1 MKKLIRI
8 ILALAI
14 GSTLIGCSSKSGGTI
29 DLTSKIKVSIKG
41 FNGKGEVYIDNNT
54 KYDKTNSDIRDFVAD
69 IEYTL
74 ENGTNGALSNGDEIT
89 IKAKYSK
96 SKAKDLGLTIK
107 NPTKKVK
114 VSGLKDLLTGY
125 YDCEIKVKNYGSIKL
140 KLDAN
145 IAPITVSNFVG
156 LANDG
161 FYNGLT
167 FHRIIKG
174 FMIQGGDP
182 NGDGT
187 GGSKQT
193 IKGEFSANGV
203 DNPLKHT
210 RGVISMARSQSYDS
224 ASSQFF
230 IMHEDTSS
238 LDGQYAAFGCAY
250 SGMDIVDKICDDVKT
265 EDSNGTVSKK
275 NQPVIESIT
284 CTKIQ

>member
-1 MKKLIRI
+1 MKKIIRL

-14 GSTLIGCSSKSGGTI
+14 GSALIGCSSKPGGTI
-29 DLTSKIKVSIKG
+29 DLTSNIKVTIKG
-41 FNGKGEVYIDNNT
+41 YNGKGEVYVDNNT
-54 KYDKTNSDIRDFVAD
+54 KYDKTNSDIRDFVSNV
-69 IEYTL
+69 EYTL
-74 ENGTNGALSNGDEIT
+74 ENGENGALSNGDEIT
-89 IKAKYSK
+89 INARYSK
-96 SKAKDLGLTIK
+96 SQAKDLGLTIK

-125 YDCEIKVKNYGSIKL
+125 YDCEIKIKNYGSIKL

-145 IAPITVSNFVG
+145 TAPITVSNFVG

-187 GGSKQT
+187 GGSKDT
-193 IKGEFSANGV
+193 IKGEFSSNGV

-210 RGVISMARSQSYDS
+210 RGVISMARSQSNDS

-230 IMHEDTSS
+230 IMHEDAPS
-238 LDGQYAAFGCAY
+238 LDGEYAAFGCAY
-250 SGMDIVDKICDDVKT
+250 SGMEIVDKICNDVKT
-265 EDSNGTVSKK
+265 EDSNGTVLKK
-275 NQPVIESIT
+275 NQPVIESII
-284 CTKIQ
+284 CTKVQ

>member
-1 MKKLIRI
+1 MKKIIRL
-8 ILALAI
+8 ILAMVI
-14 GSTLIGCSSKSGGTI
+14 SSTLIGCSSKPGGTI
-29 DLTSKIKVSIKG
+29 DLTSNIKVTIKG
-41 FNGKGEVYIDNNT
+41 YNGKGEVYVDNNT
-54 KYDKTNSDIRDFVAD
+54 KYDKTNSDIRDFVSNV
-69 IEYTL
+69 EYTL
-74 ENGTNGALSNGDEIT
+74 ENGENGALSNGDEIT

-96 SKAKDLGLTIK
+96 SQAEDLRLTIK

-114 VSGLKDLLTGY
+114 VSGLKDLLAGY
-125 YDCEIKVKNYGSIKL
+125 YDCEIKIKNYGSIKL

-145 IAPITVSNFVG
+145 TAPITVSNFVG

-187 GGSKQT
+187 GGSKDT
-193 IKGEFSANGV
+193 IKGEFSSNGV

-210 RGVISMARSQSYDS
+210 RGVISMARSQSNDS

-230 IMHEDTSS
+230 IMHEDAPS
-238 LDGQYAAFGCAY
+238 LDGEYAAFGSAY
-250 SGMDIVDKICDDVKT
+250 SGMDIVDKICNDVKT
-265 EDSNGTVSKK
+265 EDSNGTVLKK
-275 NQPVIESIT
+275 NQPVIESII
-284 CTKIQ
+284 CTKVQ

>member
-29 DLTSKIKVSIKG
+29 DLTSNIKVSIKG

-275 NQPVIESIT
+275 NQPVIESIA

>member
-29 DLTSKIKVSIKG
+29 DLTSNIKVSIKG
-41 FNGKGEVYIDNNT
+41 FNGKGEVYIYNNT

-74 ENGTNGALSNGDEIT
+74 ENVTNGALSNGDEIT

>member
-29 DLTSKIKVSIKG
+29 DLTSNIKVSIKG

-107 NPTKKVK
+107 NPIKKVK
-114 VSGLKDLLTGY
+114 VSALKDLLTGY
-125 YDCEIKVKNYGSIKL
+125 YDCEIRVKNYGSIKL

-193 IKGEFSANGV
+193 IKGEFTANGV

-230 IMHEDTSS
+230 IMHEDTPS
-238 LDGQYAAFGCAY
+238 LDSQYAAFGCAY

>member
-14 GSTLIGCSSKSGGTI
+14 GSTLIGCSSKSGGSI
-29 DLTSKIKVSIKG
+29 DLTSNIKVSIKG

-203 DNPLKHT
+203 DNLLKHT

>member
-29 DLTSKIKVSIKG
+29 DLTSNIKVSIKG

-74 ENGTNGALSNGDEIT
+74 ENGVNGALSNGDEIT
-89 IKAKYSK
+89 IKAKYSQ

-114 VSGLKDLLTGY
+114 VSGLKDLLTSY

-193 IKGEFSANGV
+193 IKGEFTANGV

>member
-1 MKKLIRI
+1 MKKLICI

-29 DLTSKIKVSIKG
+29 DLTSNIKVSIKG

>member
-14 GSTLIGCSSKSGGTI
+14 GSTLIGCYSKSGGTI
-29 DLTSKIKVSIKG
+29 DLTSNIKVSIKG

>member
-29 DLTSKIKVSIKG
+29 DLTSNIKVSIKG

-74 ENGTNGALSNGDEIT
+74 GNGTNGALSNGDEIT

>member
-14 GSTLIGCSSKSGGTI
+14 GSTLIGCSSKPGGTI
-29 DLTSKIKVSIKG
+29 DLTSNIKVSIRG

-54 KYDKTNSDIRDFVAD
+54 KYDKTNSDI
-69 IEYTL
+69 EYTL
-74 ENGTNGALSNGDEIT
+74 ENGANGTLSNGDEIT

-125 YDCEIKVKNYGSIKL
+125 YDCEIKVKNYGLIKL

-145 IAPITVSNFVG
+145 TAPITVSNFVG
-156 LANDG
+156 LANEG

-182 NGDGT
+182 NGNGT
-187 GGSKQT
+187 GGS
-193 IKGEFSANGV
+193 A
-203 DNPLKHT
+203 
-210 RGVISMARSQSYDS
+210 
-224 ASSQFF
+224 
-230 IMHEDTSS
+230 
-238 LDGQYAAFGCAY
+238 
-250 SGMDIVDKICDDVKT
+250 
-265 EDSNGTVSKK
+265 
-275 NQPVIESIT
+275 
-284 CTKIQ
+284 

>member
-29 DLTSKIKVSIKG
+29 DLTSNIKVSIKG

-54 KYDKTNSDIRDFVAD
+54 KYDKTNSDIRDFVTD

-265 EDSNGTVSKK
+265 EDSNETVSKK

>member
-29 DLTSKIKVSIKG
+29 DLTSNIKVSIKG

-54 KYDKTNSDIRDFVAD
+54 KYDKTNSDIRDFVTD

-114 VSGLKDLLTGY
+114 VSGLKDLLTSY

>member
-29 DLTSKIKVSIKG
+29 DLTSNIKVSIKG
-41 FNGKGEVYIDNNT
+41 FNRKGEVYIDNNT

>member
-29 DLTSKIKVSIKG
+29 DLTSNIKVSIKG

-107 NPTKKVK
+107 NSTKKVK

>member
-29 DLTSKIKVSIKG
+29 DLTSNIKVSIKG

-193 IKGEFSANGV
+193 INGEFTANGV

-210 RGVISMARSQSYDS
+210 RGVISMARSQSNDS

-230 IMHEDTSS
+230 IMHEDTPS
-238 LDGQYAAFGCAY
+238 LDGEYAAFGCAY

>member
-29 DLTSKIKVSIKG
+29 DLTSNIKVSIKG

-74 ENGTNGALSNGDEIT
+74 ENGVNGALSNGDEIT

-250 SGMDIVDKICDDVKT
+250 SGMDIVDKICDDIKT

>member
-14 GSTLIGCSSKSGGTI
+14 GSTLIGCSSKPGGTI
-29 DLTSKIKVSIKG
+29 DLTSNIKVSIRG

-74 ENGTNGALSNGDEIT
+74 ENGANGTLSNGDEIT

-125 YDCEIKVKNYGSIKL
+125 YDCEIKVKNYGLIKL

-145 IAPITVSNFVG
+145 TAPITVSNFVG
-156 LANDG
+156 LANEG

-193 IKGEFSANGV
+193 IKGEFTANGV

-210 RGVISMARSQSYDS
+210 RGVISMARSQSNDS

-230 IMHEDTSS
+230 IMHEDTPS
-238 LDGQYAAFGCAY
+238 LDG
-250 SGMDIVDKICDDVKT
+250 
-265 EDSNGTVSKK
+265 E
-275 NQPVIESIT
+275 
-284 CTKIQ
+284 

>member
-29 DLTSKIKVSIKG
+29 DLTSNIKVSIKG

-265 EDSNGTVSKK
+265 EDGNGTVSKK

>member
-29 DLTSKIKVSIKG
+29 DLTSNIKVSIKG
-41 FNGKGEVYIDNNT
+41 FNGKGKVYIDNNT

>member
-29 DLTSKIKVSIKG
+29 DLTSNIKVSIKG

-284 CTKIQ
+284 CAKIQ

>member
-1 MKKLIRI
+1 MKKIIRI

-29 DLTSKIKVSIKG
+29 DLTSNIKVSIKG

-74 ENGTNGALSNGDEIT
+74 ENVTNGALSNGDEIT

>member
-1 MKKLIRI
+1 MKKIIRL
-8 ILALAI
+8 ILAMVI
-14 GSTLIGCSSKSGGTI
+14 SSTLIGCSSKPGGTI
-29 DLTSKIKVSIKG
+29 DLTSNIKVTIKG
-41 FNGKGEVYIDNNT
+41 YNGKGEVYVDNNT
-54 KYDKTNSDIRDFVAD
+54 KYDKTNSDIRDFVSNV
-69 IEYTL
+69 EYTL
-74 ENGTNGALSNGDEIT
+74 ENGENGALSNGDEIT

-96 SKAKDLGLTIK
+96 SQAEDLRLTIK

-125 YDCEIKVKNYGSIKL
+125 YDCDIKIKNYGSIKL

-145 IAPITVSNFVG
+145 TAPITVSNFVG

-187 GGSKQT
+187 GGSKDT
-193 IKGEFSANGV
+193 IKGEFSSNCV
-203 DNPLKHT
+203 DNPWKHT
-210 RGVISMARSQSYDS
+210 KGVISMARSQSNDS

-230 IMHEDTSS
+230 IMHEDAPS
-238 LDGQYAAFGCAY
+238 LDGEYAAFGCAY
-250 SGMDIVDKICDDVKT
+250 SGMDIVDKICNDAKT
-265 EDSNGTVSKK
+265 EDSNGTVLKK
-275 NQPVIESIT
+275 NQPVIESII
-284 CTKIQ
+284 CTKVQ

>member
-29 DLTSKIKVSIKG
+29 DLTSNIKVSIKG

-54 KYDKTNSDIRDFVAD
+54 KYDKTNSDISDFVAD

-74 ENGTNGALSNGDEIT
+74 ENVTNGALSNGDEIT

>member
-29 DLTSKIKVSIKG
+29 DLTSNIKVSIKG

-125 YDCEIKVKNYGSIKL
+125 YDCEIKVKKYGSIKL

>member
-29 DLTSKIKVSIKG
+29 DLTSNIKVSIKG

-74 ENGTNGALSNGDEIT
+74 ENVTNGALSNGDEIT

-265 EDSNGTVSKK
+265 EDSNRTVSKK

>member
-29 DLTSKIKVSIKG
+29 DLTSNIKVSIKG

-74 ENGTNGALSNGDEIT
+74 ENVTNGALSNGDEIT

-224 ASSQFF
+224 VSSQFF

>member
-29 DLTSKIKVSIKG
+29 DLTSNIKVSIKG

-54 KYDKTNSDIRDFVAD
+54 KYDKTNSDIRDFVTD

-114 VSGLKDLLTGY
+114 ASGLKDLLTGY

>member
-1 MKKLIRI
+1 MKELIRI

-29 DLTSKIKVSIKG
+29 DLTSNIKVSIKG

-54 KYDKTNSDIRDFVAD
+54 KYDKTNSDIRDFVTD

>member
-1 MKKLIRI
+1 MKKIIRLT
-8 ILALAI
+8 LAMVI
-14 GSTLIGCSSKSGGTI
+14 SSTLIGCSSKPGGTI
-29 DLTSKIKVSIKG
+29 DLTSNIKVTIKG
-41 FNGKGEVYIDNNT
+41 YNGKGEVYVDNNT
-54 KYDKTNSDIRDFVAD
+54 KYDKTNSDIRDFVSNV
-69 IEYTL
+69 EYTL
-74 ENGTNGALSNGDEIT
+74 ENGENGALSNGDEIT

-96 SKAKDLGLTIK
+96 SQAEDLRLTIK

-125 YDCEIKVKNYGSIKL
+125 YDCEIKIKNYGSIKL

-145 IAPITVSNFVG
+145 TAPITVSNFVG

-187 GGSKQT
+187 GGSKDT
-193 IKGEFSANGV
+193 IKGEFSSNGV

-210 RGVISMARSQSYDS
+210 RGVISMARSQSNDS

-230 IMHEDTSS
+230 IMHEDAPS
-238 LDGQYAAFGCAY
+238 LDGEYAAFGSAY
-250 SGMDIVDKICDDVKT
+250 SGMDIVDKICNDAKT
-265 EDSNGTVSKK
+265 EDSNGTVLKK
-275 NQPVIESIT
+275 NQPVIESII
-284 CTKIQ
+284 CTKVQ

>member
-29 DLTSKIKVSIKG
+29 DLTSNIKVSIKG

-74 ENGTNGALSNGDEIT
+74 ENGTNGVLSNGDEIT

-193 IKGEFSANGV
+193 IKGEFTANGV

-250 SGMDIVDKICDDVKT
+250 SGMDIVDKICDDIKT

>member
-1 MKKLIRI
+1 MKKIIRI
-8 ILALAI
+8 ILALAR
-14 GSTLIGCSSKSGGTI
+14 GSTLIGCSSKPGGTI
-29 DLTSKIKVSIKG
+29 DLTSNIKVTTKG
-41 FNGKGEVYIDNNT
+41 YNGKGEVYVDNNT
-54 KYDKTNSDIRDFVAD
+54 KYDKTNSDIRDFVSNV
-69 IEYTL
+69 EYTL
-74 ENGTNGALSNGDEIT
+74 ENGENGALSNGDEIT
-89 IKAKYSK
+89 INARYSK
-96 SKAKDLGLTIK
+96 SQAKDLGLTIK

-125 YDCEIKVKNYGSIKL
+125 YDCEIKIKNYGSIKL

-145 IAPITVSNFVG
+145 TAPITVSNFVG

-187 GGSKQT
+187 GGSKDT
-193 IKGEFSANGV
+193 IKGEFSSNGV

-210 RGVISMARSQSYDS
+210 RGVISMARSQSNDS

-230 IMHEDTSS
+230 IMHEDAPS
-238 LDGQYAAFGCAY
+238 LDGEYAAFGCAY
-250 SGMDIVDKICDDVKT
+250 SGMEIVDKICNDVKT
-265 EDSNGTVSKK
+265 EDSNGTVLKK
-275 NQPVIESIT
+275 NQPVIESII
-284 CTKIQ
+284 CTKVQ

>member
-29 DLTSKIKVSIKG
+29 DLTSNIKVSIKG

-107 NPTKKVK
+107 NPTKKIK

>member
-29 DLTSKIKVSIKG
+29 DLTSNIKVSIKG

-193 IKGEFSANGV
+193 IKGEFTANGV
-203 DNPLKHT
+203 DNPLKHI

>member
-29 DLTSKIKVSIKG
+29 DLTSNIKVSIKG

-74 ENGTNGALSNGDEIT
+74 ENGVNGALSNGDEIT
-89 IKAKYSK
+89 IKAKYSQ

-193 IKGEFSANGV
+193 IKGEFTANGV

-224 ASSQFF
+224 ASSQFLLC
-230 IMHEDTSS
+230 M
-238 LDGQYAAFGCAY
+238 
-250 SGMDIVDKICDDVKT
+250 KIHLH
-265 EDSNGTVSKK
+265 
-275 NQPVIESIT
+275 
-284 CTKIQ
+284 

>member
-29 DLTSKIKVSIKG
+29 DLTSNIKVSIKG

-107 NPTKKVK
+107 NPTKRVK

>member
-1 MKKLIRI
+1 MKKIIRL
-8 ILALAI
+8 ILAMVI
-14 GSTLIGCSSKSGGTI
+14 SSTLIGCSSKPGGTI
-29 DLTSKIKVSIKG
+29 DLTSNIKVTIKG
-41 FNGKGEVYIDNNT
+41 YNGKGEVYVDNNT
-54 KYDKTNSDIRDFVAD
+54 KYDKTNSDIRDFVSNV
-69 IEYTL
+69 EYTL
-74 ENGTNGALSNGDEIT
+74 ENGENGALSNGDEIT

-96 SKAKDLGLTIK
+96 SQAEDLRLTIK

-125 YDCEIKVKNYGSIKL
+125 YDCEIKIKNYGSIKL

-145 IAPITVSNFVG
+145 TAPITVSNFIG

-187 GGSKQT
+187 GGSKDT
-193 IKGEFSANGV
+193 IKGEFSSNGV
-203 DNPLKHT
+203 DNHLKHT
-210 RGVISMARSQSYDS
+210 RGVISMARSQSNDS

-230 IMHEDTSS
+230 IMHEDAPS
-238 LDGQYAAFGCAY
+238 LDGEYAAFGCAY
-250 SGMDIVDKICDDVKT
+250 SGMDIVDKICNDAKT
-265 EDSNGTVSKK
+265 EDSNGTVLKK
-275 NQPVIESIT
+275 NQPVIESII
-284 CTKIQ
+284 CTKVQ

>member
-29 DLTSKIKVSIKG
+29 DLTSNIKVSIKG

-114 VSGLKDLLTGY
+114 ASGLKDLLTGY

>member
-29 DLTSKIKVSIKG
+29 DLTSNIKVSIKG

-140 KLDAN
+140 KLYAN

-193 IKGEFSANGV
+193 IKGEFTANGV

-250 SGMDIVDKICDDVKT
+250 SGMDIVDKICDDIKT

>member
-29 DLTSKIKVSIKG
+29 DLTSNIKVSIKG
-41 FNGKGEVYIDNNT
+41 FNGKGEAYIDNNT